1 MQARSLIILFVIVV
15 SLIPVYMINRSLQKM
30 IRPRDSLLR
39 LFLYLFAG
47 LALVFIYTFLL
58 VFFIKKLFPGA

>member
-15 SLIPVYMINRSLQKM
+15 SLIPVYMINKSLQQI
-30 IRPRDSLLR
+30 IRPRDSLSR
-39 LFLYLFAG
+39 LFLYLFSG

-58 VFFIKKLFPGA
+58 VFLIKKLFPGA